1 MSGIVGTI
9 HVSAATVGS
18 SAVTVAKTKIASST
32 TRATLITPSSGKRV
46 RIISVQTRWGATALA
61 RLETYFGSG
70 ANITTTNANAIFDP
84 LLDLDSQPTA
94 SQTWPDGAG
103 SVGAVDAVVSVRV
116 SVSNVEDA
124 GWIVVYRE
132 E

>member
-9 HVSAATVGS
+9 HVSAATVGA

-61 RLETYFGSG
+61 RLETYFGG
-70 ANITTTNANAIFDP
+70 RGGCGRLGP
-84 LLDLDSQPTA
+84 C
-94 SQTWPDGAG
+94 
-103 SVGAVDAVVSVRV
+103 VRV
-116 SVSNVEDA
+116 QC
-124 GWIVVYRE
+124 
-132 E
+132 